1 MSVGRA
7 PARGLEKVIYLDAG
21 PVIPR
26 PKVHISNNLFDSNG
40 EALFALS
47 REYLVVED
55 NVAHAVPE
63 THDGAMYFD
72 LNSRRARIGHEPAH
86 DAGGQKNLFVA
97 ADQLD
102 QVDAV
107 ASTDPDVVM
116 TSELGDGFSIAFTGG
131 GRWLEYTVDVRVGG
145 TFHIE
150 FRLPNRERPGEMLH
164 LQVDGASVAGPV
176 ALSKSGDFSE
186 WRRVTKSGVSLAA
199 GKHAVRILFDAG
211 SSASSPAG
219 AVTDFNYF
227 RLMRSDLQH
236 VAPPP
241 PEAPAAPVDLAV
253 TPISSS
259 RIDLAWTPGSDDH
272 THFKIERAL
281 RGERFAA
288 IAVCPGSATTY
299 SDTGLATNKKYYYR
313 IRATSAG
320 GTSPASN
327 VARTTTLVGTGQA
340 GQDSPIISAPGDDQ
354 SR

>member
-7 PARGLEKVIYLDAG
+7 PARLLEKVIYLDAG

-26 PKVHISNNLFDSNG
+26 PKVRISNNLFDSNG

-55 NVAHAVPE
+55 NIAHAVPQ
-63 THDGAMYFD
+63 THSGAMHFD
-72 LNSRRARIGHEPAH
+72 PGARRARIEHEPAH
-86 DAGGQKNLFVA
+86 DAGGGRKNFFVA

-102 QVDAV
+102 QLNAG
-107 ASTDPDVVM
+107 AIADPDVVM
-116 TSELGDGFSIAFTGG
+116 TSELGDGFKIAFMSGG
-131 GRWLEYTVDVRVGG
+131 QWLQYTVDVKLGG

-150 FRLPNRERPGEMLH
+150 FRLPGREHLGATLH
-164 LQVDGASVAGPV
+164 LQVDGATVAGPV
-176 ALSKSGDFSE
+176 ALAKSGDFSE
-186 WRRVTKSGVSLAA
+186 WRRVTKSGVSLTA
-199 GKHAVRILFDAG
+199 GKHTVRILFDAAG
-211 SSASSPAG
+211 STGVVA
-219 AVTDFNYF
+219 DFNYF

-236 VAPPP
+236 VAPLPP
-241 PEAPAAPVDLAV
+241 KAPAAPAELTV
-253 TPISSS
+253 TAISAS

-272 THFKIERAL
+272 MHFKIERAL
-281 RGERFAA
+281 RGQRFAT

-327 VARTTTLVGTGQA
+327 VARTTTLAGTN
-340 GQDSPIISAPGDDQ
+340 
-354 SR
+354 